1 MNGAGKKATKNVM
14 LMLGMA
20 IAVKIL
26 AKAVA
31 SIAELSPAQMAS
43 GTAVIVV
50 LIGAMTAMTRL
61 AGKGKGA
68 KTGSLLKMV
77 GVAAAVYIL
86 GKSVAELGSLKTNA
100 LIKGTV
106 ATSVIIGALTL
117 FSRFSKIKGGFGQ
130 ALTFVAIAG
139 SVYLIG
145 KTVAELGSLEQSQ
158 LQNGTIATMLI
169 MAAMMV
175 MAKLTQS
182 AGDLTTAFAS
192 GVFLAIAYAVA
203 QIGKAIIE
211 LGALDQSS
219 LIQGG
224 VATALILGVL
234 AAIVMLMANL
244 TEPSELVA
252 QAVMWIALAA
262 TMYIIASSIAML
274 AEYPWEAIAVAVAAL
289 LGTMLGLALISMLA
303 QGSVGG
309 AAAMLILSIAVIAL
323 AAGLAILAGIGL
335 EGLAIAIVAL
345 AVALG
350 VLLVAGFLAQIVAP
364 GLAILAVAILAI
376 GAACLLA
383 GVGVLMLGIGMGM
396 LVTALIAAGAVS
408 GSTIVKM
415 TAGLIAFAA
424 AGLLAAPAALAL
436 GAGLLMM
443 GMGLMLGGIGM
454 RIMTM
459 AIKPFIQAIN
469 QADQIGVVATTK
481 LAAAITAIGGAATI
495 AAPGMMLFGTGLALA
510 GVGLLAF
517 AIGGLAA
524 MAVAPLLGMAF
535 SSGIDQLNAALGR
548 MNPTITS
555 FSTSAVTF
563 TTVATALG
571 TTVSTAFNSITTAI
585 SSCIPLILASCV
597 MFQTLGT
604 TVVQNITTGLQA
616 ATPQMVI
623 SITMLVM
630 TLFTTFVGRMALGQ
644 PMVYAGMLSLAGH
657 ISLALTRITSMV
669 RSAINNLVSDMMSAL
684 SNGLSNLSNSVYSSA
699 MQTGYWMA
707 EGLRIGFTNQRG
719 ALVEMARST
728 AAAMLAAANAE
739 LKVNSPSK
747 KFKETGHWAAKGLE
761 IGWTDTA
768 VNAVDAVT
776 RTAEEFDEAFRGI
789 IESID
794 MDEISDDINPV
805 ITPVLDLSEA
815 KAGADDLRSMFGN
828 ESFRGVQNAASGIG
842 ARTSEQSSQNG
853 SQKTVVFNQYNNSP
867 KALNEVEIYR
877 QTKSSISR
885 IARV

>member
-1 MNGAGKKATKNVM
+1 
-14 LMLGMA
+14 
-20 IAVKIL
+20 
-26 AKAVA
+26 
-31 SIAELSPAQMAS
+31 
-43 GTAVIVV
+43 
-50 LIGAMTAMTRL
+50 
-61 AGKGKGA
+61 
-68 KTGSLLKMV
+68 
-77 GVAAAVYIL
+77 
-86 GKSVAELGSLKTNA
+86 
-100 LIKGTV
+100 
-106 ATSVIIGALTL
+106 
-117 FSRFSKIKGGFGQ
+117 
-130 ALTFVAIAG
+130 
-139 SVYLIG
+139 
-145 KTVAELGSLEQSQ
+145 
-158 LQNGTIATMLI
+158 
-169 MAAMMV
+169 
-175 MAKLTQS
+175 
-182 AGDLTTAFAS
+182 
-192 GVFLAIAYAVA
+192 
-203 QIGKAIIE
+203 
-211 LGALDQSS
+211 
-219 LIQGG
+219 
-224 VATALILGVL
+224 
-234 AAIVMLMANL
+234 
-244 TEPSELVA
+244 
-252 QAVMWIALAA
+252 
-262 TMYIIASSIAML
+262 
-274 AEYPWEAIAVAVAAL
+274 
-289 LGTMLGLALISMLA
+289 
-303 QGSVGG
+303 
-309 AAAMLILSIAVIAL
+309 
-323 AAGLAILAGIGL
+323 
-335 EGLAIAIVAL
+335 
-345 AVALG
+345 
-350 VLLVAGFLAQIVAP
+350 
-364 GLAILAVAILAI
+364 
-376 GAACLLA
+376 
-383 GVGVLMLGIGMGM
+383 
-396 LVTALIAAGAVS
+396 
-408 GSTIVKM
+408 
-415 TAGLIAFAA
+415 
-424 AGLLAAPAALAL
+424 
-436 GAGLLMM
+436 
-443 GMGLMLGGIGM
+443 
-454 RIMTM
+454 
-459 AIKPFIQAIN
+459 
-469 QADQIGVVATTK
+469 
-481 LAAAITAIGGAATI
+481 
-495 AAPGMMLFGTGLALA
+495 
-510 GVGLLAF
+510 
-517 AIGGLAA
+517 
-524 MAVAPLLGMAF
+524 
-535 SSGIDQLNAALGR
+535 
-548 MNPTITS
+548 
-555 FSTSAVTF
+555 
-563 TTVATALG
+563 
-571 TTVSTAFNSITTAI
+571 
-585 SSCIPLILASCV
+585 